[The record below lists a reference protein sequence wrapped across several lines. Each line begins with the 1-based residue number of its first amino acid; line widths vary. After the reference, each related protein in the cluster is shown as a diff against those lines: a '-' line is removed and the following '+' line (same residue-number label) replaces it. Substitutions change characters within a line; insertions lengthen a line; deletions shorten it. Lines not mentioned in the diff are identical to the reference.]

1 MITHSI
7 CDVMTDDLLDA
18 INGIDDD
25 YRLALYAPEAKL
37 NAKTTR
43 YAPEHEIASSDSYA
57 AGGVQLKR
65 VRTRS
70 ADGAHL
76 SFTVPLMA
84 GDIRAAG
91 GLIYNKTRNRAM
103 FVIDFGRTYQST
115 SGPFEIKLPIDLYT
129 LP

>member
-1 MITHSI
+1 MITHAICSI
-7 CDVMTDDLLDA
+7 LTDDLLDA
-18 INGIDDD
+18 IHGVDDD
-25 YRLALYAPEAKL
+25 YRLALYTPDAKL
-37 NAKTTR
+37 NAQTAR
-43 YAPEHEIASSDSYA
+43 YSPEHEVAASESYA

-65 VRTRS
+65 TRARS
-70 ADGAHL
+70 ADGSHL
-76 SFTVPLMA
+76 SFDVPLMA

-103 FVIDFGRTYQST
+103 FVLDFGRTYQST